1 MCRSQPTPHAMS
13 EANVMAI
20 GKPKQRITHWRS
32 AYLVN
37 EVLARYQLSK
47 DSDMTE
53 PDGVDWLGTAL

>member
-1 MCRSQPTPHAMS
+1 MS

-47 DSDMTE
+47 DSDVTE